1 MRPDHTSPAAPQKP
15 MVQTRSRTSPIVEQ
29 TPLFPNDG
37 HASARGWGHK
47 LKTSEYVDVF
57 KAVDPLRAMLQRVRQ
72 TAAYARPP
80 SAAPVGVEALAPPGL
95 RVAKNNNI
103 RVAVIGCGIAGL
115 GITGELLRRGCT
127 VMMYDANEATREDA
141 LGALSNAIEEHID
154 SGLLLPK
161 DLDGLMS
168 HASVASSIQEAM
180 ENAVLVVEAVKEDAE
195 IKQCVFA
202 EIVDAGKR
210 LNRHPD
216 SYLLASNTLSIS
228 LATLSAS
235 MPEEWSARVIGLRFL
250 YPCWFID
257 ECEVTMGPKWC
268 TYTGGEMVH
277 VNRRQGS
284 GTQLA
289 YNEAEQLLTRQ
300 LRFRPLRYIGAERRA
315 ITPSDM
321 EHYRTRQERLCA
333 RDIAA
338 EGGAPA
344 ARPAMAIS

>member
-1 MRPDHTSPAAPQKP
+1 

-72 TAAYARPP
+72 TATYARPP
-80 SAAPVGVEALAPPGL
+80 SAAPVGVEALAPPGS
-95 RVAKNNNI
+95 RVNKNNNI